1 MKKNSVKI
9 AMKLLIFNALQNW
22 MIKLSSKH
30 NYYLGVKMGKKGS
43 KAPPTPPPNPQYP
56 STTGQPSGK
65 GRGNTPK
72 KK

>member
-1 MKKNSVKI
+1 MISYTRLKI
-9 AMKLLIFNALQNW
+9 SLI
-22 MIKLSSKH
+22 SKVEF
-30 NYYLGVKMGKKGS
+30 YFGVKMGKKGS
-43 KAPPTPPPNPQYP
+43 KAPPTLPPNPNYP